1 MSQKQDNVPKPKAK
15 RRRRKTDTP
24 PTKSNMAGKQTNSG
38 LTDVGGSSA
47 QSASSFAPSSSSF
60 VPPMLIP
67 NPMTSMSPC
76 VPPSQQNP
84 WMNDFSQKLE
94 FIMSKMGTLDTIV
107 SKQNA
112 VLARLENIESS
123 LSVHSR
129 EISELKESQKFI
141 SEKYD
146 SVSQTTNVNKQ
157 KVTHVQGEC
166 TRLSEQNKALQSEN
180 LKLREEVVDVQCRS
194 MRENLLFMGI
204 PEDNNWAQT
213 QHNHDAPRNEHES
226 MDGATG
232 VDTDNTAPKTYANAV
247 TQEEDCI
254 TKVYDFCKIV
264 LKIEKPEESFE
275 IDVAHRIGKRSVGK
289 IRPIVAKFVK
299 RQDKDNLKKIA
310 QKVNLK
316 DTAYN
321 VSEQWPKVVQERRK
335 NLIPK
340 MVSFRNQGKRAVL
353 VRDKLLVDGVE
364 FKEEGQ

>member
-38 LTDVGGSSA
+38 LTGVGDSSA

-67 NPMTSMSPC
+67 NPMTSMPSC

-94 FIMSKMGTLDTIV
+94 FIMNKMGTLDTIV

-112 VLARLENIESS
+112 VLARLDNIESS
-123 LSVHSR
+123 LSAHSR

-146 SVSQTTNVNKQ
+146 SISQTTNVNKQ
-157 KVTHVQGEC
+157 KVTQVQGEC
-166 TRLSEQNKALQSEN
+166 IKLSELNKSLQSEN
-180 LKLREEVVDVQCRS
+180 SKLREEVVDVQCRS

-213 QHNHDAPRNEHES
+213 QHKHVAQHDEHES
-226 MDGATG
+226 MEGATG

-254 TKVYDFCKIV
+254 SKVYDFCKIV
-264 LKIEKPEESFE
+264 LKIEKPESFE

-321 VSEQWPKVVQERRK
+321 VSEQWPKVVQDRRK

-353 VRDKLLVDGVE
+353 VRDKLFVDGVE